1 MSDKAK
7 CEAFACDK
15 VADTSF
21 REGQAIR
28 HFCAKHATNFEAA
41 KLTQAE
47 LFNKGGGRDR

>member
-7 CEAFACDK
+7 CEACACDK
-15 VADTSF
+15 TADTSF

-41 KLTQAE
+41 KLAQVD
-47 LFNKGGGRDR
+47 LFPKGGGNGR